1 MLGIIFGRK
10 AASHTPR
17 TRGPL
22 LVLQL
27 LGGAASPGR
36 EGFFCLWR
44 GTGGDSGEHGSTCR
58 MRESRIRT
66 WMKLCP
72 GLFILS
78 STRTSRGT
86 QSLQRELVKAVLPG
100 LKPQR
105 SFAFTLLSFAVGV
118 ELSPGPPDLTSK
130 RGVRLPCLEPASL
143 TLSCPT
149 FGRSSRNAIKTSPFS
164 QGRRRKRL
172 FPKAPCHGGLIP
184 IGFQSDLTRGSRE
197 PALLTPGSSLGSV
210 SRLGFAPA
218 LILGT

>member
-1 MLGIIFGRK
+1 M
-10 AASHTPR
+10 
-17 TRGPL
+17 
-22 LVLQL
+22 
-27 LGGAASPGR
+27 
-36 EGFFCLWR
+36 W
-44 GTGGDSGEHGSTCR
+44 
-58 MRESRIRT
+58 ESRIRT

-130 RGVRLPCLEPASL
+130 RGARLPCLEPASL

-149 FGRSSRNAIKTSPFS
+149 FGRSSRNAIKMSPFS

-184 IGFQSDLTRGSRE
+184 IGFQSDLTRRSRE